1 MASKRIGLATG
12 GLLAGA
18 LLLGTAGLVAAQ
30 DPTATPGGGMMGGQN
45 GAGMMGGQNG
55 AGMMG
60 GQMGAGMMGG
70 QMGAGMMGGQMGAG
84 MMGGQ
89 MSSMTAEQLEQMD
102 ALHDQMIESGVCDPA
117 QMQAF
122 HAQLNADR

>member
-1 MASKRIGLATG
+1 MASKRIGLVTG

-18 LLLGTAGLVAAQ
+18 LLLGTAAVAAQ
-30 DPTATPGGGMMGGQN
+30 DPTASPMASPTGVGSGGMMGGQM

-70 QMGAGMMGGQMGAG
+70 QMGT
-84 MMGGQ
+84 
-89 MSSMTAEQLEQMD
+89 MTADQLDQMD
-102 ALHDQMIESGVCDPA
+102 VLHDQMIESGVCDPA

-122 HAQLNADR
+122 HAQLNANR

>member
-1 MASKRIGLATG
+1 MASKRIGFVTG
-12 GLLAGA
+12 GMLAGA

-30 DPTATPGGGMMGGQN
+30 DPTTPTPSPTAVGPG
-45 GAGMMGGQNG
+45 GMMGGQNG

-84 MMGGQ
+84 MMGT
-89 MSSMTAEQLEQMD
+89 MTAEQLEQMD

-117 QMQAF
+117 QMQAL

>member
-1 MASKRIGLATG
+1 MASKRIGLVTG

-30 DPTATPGGGMMGGQN
+30 DPTPTPTPNPTAVGPG
-45 GAGMMGGQNG
+45 
-55 AGMMG
+55 GMMG

-70 QMGAGMMGGQMGAG
+70 QMGAGMMGGQNGAG

-89 MSSMTAEQLEQMD
+89 IERMTAVQLEQMD

-117 QMQAF
+117 HMQAF
-122 HAQLNADR
+122 QAQRNADR

>member
-1 MASKRIGLATG
+1 MTSKRIGLVTG
-12 GLLAGA
+12 GMLAGA

-30 DPTATPGGGMMGGQN
+30 DPTGMT
-45 GAGMMGGQNG
+45 
-55 AGMMG
+55 G

-70 QMGAGMMGGQMGAG
+70 GQMGT
-84 MMGGQ
+84 
-89 MSSMTAEQLEQMD
+89 MTADQLEQMD

-122 HAQLNADR
+122 HAQLNANR

>member
-1 MASKRIGLATG
+1 MASKRIGLVTG

-30 DPTATPGGGMMGGQN
+30 DPTSTPTPSPTAVGPG
-45 GAGMMGGQNG
+45 
-55 AGMMG
+55 GMMG

-70 QMGAGMMGGQMGAG
+70 HMGAGMMGGQMGT
-84 MMGGQ
+84 
-89 MSSMTAEQLEQMD
+89 MTAGQLEQMD
-102 ALHDQMIESGVCDPA
+102 ALHDQMIASGVCDPA

-122 HAQLNADR
+122 HAQLNTNR

>member
-1 MASKRIGLATG
+1 MTSKRIGLVTG
-12 GLLAGA
+12 GMLAGA

-30 DPTATPGGGMMGGQN
+30 DPTGMT
-45 GAGMMGGQNG
+45 
-55 AGMMG
+55 G

-70 QMGAGMMGGQMGAG
+70 GQMGAG
-84 MMGGQ
+84 MMGGGQ
-89 MSSMTAEQLEQMD
+89 MGTMTADQLEQMD

-122 HAQLNADR
+122 HAQLNANR

>member
-1 MASKRIGLATG
+1 MASKRIGLVTG

-30 DPTATPGGGMMGGQN
+30 DPTPTPTPNPTAVGPGGMMGGPM

-60 GQMGAGMMGG
+60 GQMD
-70 QMGAGMMGGQMGAG
+70 
-84 MMGGQ
+84 
-89 MSSMTAEQLEQMD
+89 SMTAAQLEQMD
-102 ALHDQMIESGVCDPA
+102 ALHDQMMESGVCDPGH
-117 QMQAF
+117 MQAF
-122 HAQLNADR
+122 QAQLNADR